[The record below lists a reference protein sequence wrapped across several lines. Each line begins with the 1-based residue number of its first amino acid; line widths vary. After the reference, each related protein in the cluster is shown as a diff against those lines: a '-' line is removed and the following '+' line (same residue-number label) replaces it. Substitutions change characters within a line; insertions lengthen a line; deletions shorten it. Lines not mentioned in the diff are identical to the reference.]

1 MFMTVNDKQSAKFMT
16 VAMGRLDAPG
26 GLIYPEHIL
35 RTVKQ
40 IASLPK
46 AEYRKLKKL
55 FKTEQPVIHD
65 SIASLASHA
74 RVSKGQARELK
85 RIAMV
90 TWVTFKI
97 NMPELPEVTKANW
110 DLATISGHKADELDE
125 VSSKQAL
132 AVLTMMLTYRLKHPE
147 IMELERG
154 VRLFACLATLVCAL
168 DFAYLCS
175 DTGTTVD
182 SLMKGNRQEGAKK

>member
-1 MFMTVNDKQSAKFMT
+1 MAEFMTD
-16 VAMGRLDAPG
+16 AMGKLDTPG

-40 IASLPK
+40 LASLPK

-65 SIASLASHA
+65 SIASLASQDRA
-74 RVSKGQARELK
+74 SKDQTRELN
-85 RIAMV
+85 RIALV

-110 DLATISGHKADELDE
+110 ELATISGHEADELDE

-132 AVLTMMLTYRLKHPE
+132 AVLAMMLTYRLKHPE

-154 VRLFACLATLVCAL
+154 VRLFACLATMVCAL

-175 DTGTTVD
+175 NLGITVEEL
-182 SLMKGNRQEGAKK
+182 SQRNSQQVAKQ